1 MAILTFDKVDF
12 RAKKKK
18 NDLDTEKDI
27 MIQVSIHQKD
37 TVILTVYSAN
47 SRVSKYLNQNLTDS
61 LDR

>member
-18 NDLDTEKDI
+18 KYLETEKDI

-37 TVILTVYSAN
+37 TTLNIYSEN
-47 SRVSKYLNQNLTDS
+47 SRVSKYLNQKLTDL

>member
-18 NDLDTEKDI
+18 NDLETEKDI

>member
-18 NDLDTEKDI
+18 KRREGQRRDIETEKDI

-37 TVILTVYSAN
+37 TTLNIYSAN
-47 SRVSKYLNQNLTDS
+47 NRVSK
-61 LDR
+61 

>member
-18 NDLDTEKDI
+18 YLETEKDI

-37 TVILTVYSAN
+37 TTLNIYSAN
-47 SRVSKYLNQNLTDS
+47 NRVSK
-61 LDR
+61 

>member
-18 NDLDTEKDI
+18 NDLETEKDI

-37 TVILTVYSAN
+37 TAILTVYSAN